1 MKRSGYP
8 MLRLLTAVACGT
20 RTVIDAVFGPYRIGE
35 TSYAP
40 ELLRCVNQTCC
51 CWPTVTSPPRH

>member
-1 MKRSGYP
+1 
-8 MLRLLTAVACGT
+8 MLRLLTVVACGT

-40 ELLRCVNQTCC
+40 ALLRCVK
-51 CWPTVTSPPRH
+51 